1 MSAISETKQVTDI
14 LFELVV
20 VGYEVAYLINYVSI
34 ILIEVF
40 PLPLDN
46 QLVRMVVQIKQ
57 ETVSVP
63 LKHLLTA

>member
-1 MSAISETKQVTDI
+1 MSAISETTQVTDI

-20 VGYEVAYLINYVSI
+20 VGYEVAYLIKYVSI